1 VKSIDNKKCQNSK
14 PSIFGKP
21 ELLLSF
27 HSNTESNAKF
37 VVDKMWT
44 NIRFFT
50 TITSALLTITIALYG
65 SDKIENIVNLSVHV
79 KSVIFE
85 IIPLLVVVISFIGIK
100 NLRREYLRFLEWVV
114 VIKKLEELLG
124 LTEEIQTKIYPGD
137 KYLLPKKFI
146 EKQYESSDEFISE
159 SLNRKGTLFYYFK
172 LLHIAYIVISL
183 IIVFVIIC
191 PILGYCSGFIA
202 KIFS

>member
-1 VKSIDNKKCQNSK
+1 MQSENGKKVFNLGLSIL
-14 PSIFGKP
+14 GKP

-27 HSNTESNAKF
+27 HANTESNAKF

-50 TITSALLTITIALYG
+50 TITSALLTISIALYG
-65 SDKIENIVNLSVHV
+65 SDKLQNFINLGTHV
-79 KSVIFE
+79 KFAVFA

-114 VIKKLEELLG
+114 VINKLEELLG
-124 LTEEIQTKIYPGD
+124 LNEEIRTNIYPRD
-137 KYLLPKKFI
+137 KYLLPKHFI

-159 SLNRKGTLFYYFK
+159 SLNRKGTLFHYFK

-183 IIVFVIIC
+183 LIVLVILC
-191 PILGYCSGFIA
+191 PILGFCVGLIA